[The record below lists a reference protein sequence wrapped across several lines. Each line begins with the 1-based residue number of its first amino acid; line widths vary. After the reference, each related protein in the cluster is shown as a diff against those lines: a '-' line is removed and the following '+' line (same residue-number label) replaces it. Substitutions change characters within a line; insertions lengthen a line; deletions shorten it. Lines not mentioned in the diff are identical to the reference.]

1 MSRNVQNNKRT
12 SVPWS
17 WLRRVQVS
25 WNHHKTDWNHPGSYT
40 ESKPDYLAGI
50 TSQCKCRH
58 FEKLH
63 TDMYIYTCINDD
75 VPRWEPCTFQVCID
89 TSSGD
94 FEILYT
100 SMTHIHNYIN
110 HHHSKVSSA
119 ATSRIAIT
127 FSKALSRM
135 YALFARSLG
144 ILSLIFYSE
153 THSWIKVELVVNC
166 TTTVGLSAG
175 QGYTCSGMY
184 GTSTGPSTGLEASLW
199 STA

>member
-1 MSRNVQNNKRT
+1 MRVYICLIRILCLLNSLCLCLY
-12 SVPWS
+12 PYE
-17 WLRRVQVS
+17 RRS
-25 WNHHKTDWNHPGSYT
+25 LCPEMFKTTNARVYLDLDFA
-40 ESKPDYLAGI
+40 ESKSHQIITRQTGTIQGHILKASQTYLAGI

-63 TDMYIYTCINDD
+63 TDMYTCINDD
-75 VPRWEPCTFQVCID
+75 VPRWEPCTFQVYID

-110 HHHSKVSSA
+110 HHHSKVSSSA
-119 ATSRIAIT
+119 SRIAIT

-144 ILSLIFYSE
+144 ILLLIVYSE
-153 THSWIKVELVVNC
+153 THS
-166 TTTVGLSAG
+166 
-175 QGYTCSGMY
+175 
-184 GTSTGPSTGLEASLW
+184 
-199 STA
+199 